1 MIIIN
6 QLTKAFRRH
15 KVLDGLSLSIAAGD
29 RVALVGANGAG
40 KTTLIRCLLGEYT
53 YDGELLVEGRSP
65 RRDRR
70 EVLKDIGFVP
80 QLPPPLKMPVADLV
94 RFAAVVST
102 TEQSQIVD
110 VLSRLGLDLADVAGK
125 PFVKLSGGQ
134 KQKILAAIA
143 LGRACRLLI
152 LDEPTANLD
161 PAARKVL
168 FDLLAAEPERPML
181 ISSHRLEE
189 VVGLVNRVIEL
200 DRGRVVLDQRIAA
213 AGDLATH
220 HHCRITA
227 NRVDETF
234 TRALASWGFTANGDG
249 TSWHGDV
256 AGADRLRFLAMLT
269 RFGGLIAALDL
280 QGEKSD
286 ARQGRS
292 TVVTPKQ
299 PEERGVSDANQK
311 SL

>member
-1 MIIIN
+1 MIRIN

-40 KTTLIRCLLGEYT
+40 KTTMIRCLLGEYAFE
-53 YDGELLVEGRSP
+53 GELLVDGRSP
-65 RRDRR
+65 RLERR
-70 EVLKDIGFVP
+70 EVLRGIGFVP

-94 RFAAVVST
+94 RFAAAVSD
-102 TEQSQIVD
+102 TETRRIVD
-110 VLSRLGLDLADVAGK
+110 VLARLGLEIADVASR

-143 LGRACRLLI
+143 LGRECRMLI

-200 DRGRVVLDQRIAA
+200 DRGKVVLDERIATA
-213 AGDLATH
+213 ASISTRH
-220 HHCRITA
+220 RCRIATS
-227 NRVDETF
+227 RQEETF
-234 TRALASWGFTANGDG
+234 ARALSGWGFAASKEGTIWNGE
-249 TSWHGDV
+249 V

-269 RFGGLIAALDL
+269 RFGGLIASLEL
-280 QGEKSD
+280 E
-286 ARQGRS
+286 
-292 TVVTPKQ
+292 TEEVTGKPNGKLAATAGS
-299 PEERGVSDANQK
+299 EERDVRPEAQ
-311 SL
+311 

>member
-1 MIIIN
+1 MIVIN

-15 KVLDGLSLSIAAGD
+15 RVLDGLSLSIEAGD

-53 YDGELLVEGRSP
+53 YDGDLLVEGRSP
-65 RRDRR
+65 RLERR

-94 RFAAVVST
+94 RFAAVVSA
-102 TEQSQIVD
+102 TEQSRIVG
-110 VLSRLGLDLADVAGK
+110 VLSRLGLELADVAGK

-200 DRGRVVLDQRIAA
+200 DRGKVVLDERIAA
-213 AGDLATH
+213 AGNLATH

-227 NRVDETF
+227 NRTDETF
-234 TRALASWGFTANGDG
+234 ARALAAWGFAANGDG
-249 TSWHGDV
+249 TSWHGEV

-269 RFGGLIAALDL
+269 RFGGLICALDL
-280 QGEKSD
+280 QSERADGRPSRSSAAPTQSEDHDVRQD
-286 ARQGRS
+286 AR
-292 TVVTPKQ
+292 
-299 PEERGVSDANQK
+299 
-311 SL
+311 

>member
-1 MIIIN
+1 MIIID
-6 QLTKAFRRH
+6 QLTKAFGRH
-15 KVLDGLSLSIAAGD
+15 NVLDGLSLSIQAGD
-29 RVALVGANGAG
+29 RVALIGANGAG

-53 YDGELLVEGRSP
+53 YDGELLVDGRSP
-65 RRDRR
+65 RLERR

-94 RFAAVVST
+94 RFAAVVSA
-102 TEQSQIVD
+102 TEQSRIVD
-110 VLSRLGLDLADVAGK
+110 VLSRLGLHLADVAGK

-200 DRGRVVLDQRIAA
+200 DRGKVVLDERIASA
-213 AGDLATH
+213 ANVGTRHLS
-220 HHCRITA
+220 RISA
-227 NRVDETF
+227 NRPNDTF
-234 TRALASWGFTANGDG
+234 ARALASWGFTANGDG
-249 TSWHGDV
+249 TAWHGEV

-269 RFGGLIAALDL
+269 RFGGLISSFEL
-280 QGEKSD
+280 QGEEATGKPNGKLVIS
-286 ARQGRS
+286 AA
-292 TVVTPKQ
+292 T
-299 PEERGVSDANQK
+299 EERDVRQEPR
-311 SL
+311 